1 MLLDYGSQTVIVEV
15 KMIRQGVRDL
25 ESWVEAAAEQVA
37 SYVRAIGASRGAV
50 VVFSPFRPTQAYSTV
65 RLNAVTEIVAV
76 VIYVGDSD
84 QAADL
89 AQM

>member
-1 MLLDYGSQTVIVEV
+1 MRLAGNLIAAGS
-15 KMIRQGVRDL
+15 
-25 ESWVEAAAEQVA
+25 AERCWWRPLAQQVA

-89 AQM
+89 AQR